1 MAIGISAAHVAAI
14 AVLTLH
20 ICIPLVA
27 CCGRYA
33 GLSISIVATLSVE
46 DTIVAVTAD

>member
-1 MAIGISAAHVAAI
+1 MYLIAVAYTVVQLIIAAIEGIEFTMAIGISAAHVAAI

-27 CCGRYA
+27 C
-33 GLSISIVATLSVE
+33 
-46 DTIVAVTAD
+46 